1 MRLGRTLPGAYLAR
15 FGDMAKVPDPVYYIG
30 KPELLKR
37 RAVSI
42 VGTRRPCA
50 YTKQMTTRLASALAE
65 RGAVVVSGAAMGVD
79 ALAHRGAGAKNTVAV
94 VAGGVDVRYPAVN
107 APLIETIEKEGL
119 VLSRFEAG
127 ARPRPW
133 SFVVRNEMVVAL
145 GEVLVV
151 AEADRRSGSMR
162 SVEYAL
168 KMGKPVYVLPHRL
181 GESEGTNDLLREKK
195 AEPIYDIDAFAA
207 RFGEKKKVQEEPL
220 LAFCA
225 EVPTLQE
232 ALDRFGQRVYEAE
245 LEGRIEI
252 RDGLVYPVT
261 G

>member
-1 MRLGRTLPGAYLAR
+1 MSVGHRLPAVYLSR
-15 FGDMAKVPDPVYYIG
+15 FGEMAKVPEPIYYLG
-30 KPELLKR
+30 EPELLNKP
-37 RAVSI
+37 AVSI
-42 VGTRRPCA
+42 VGTRRPNA

-65 RGAVVVSGAAMGVD
+65 RGVVIVSGAAMGVD

-94 VAGGVDVRYPAVN
+94 VAGGLDVRYPAVN
-107 APLIETIEKEGL
+107 APLIASIEKEGL

-127 ARPRPW
+127 ERPRPW

-151 AEADRRSGSMR
+151 AEADRQSGSMR

-181 GESEGTNDLLREKK
+181 GESEGTNDLLRDKK
-195 AEPIYDIDAFAA
+195 AEPIYDIDAFSA
-207 RFGEKKKVQEEPL
+207 RFGKKREGAKEPL

-261 G
+261 D